1 MNADDFECSIC
12 LGKEKND
19 ISRGGNA
26 EKWTFDWIIAP
37 PKYGGEIV

>member
-1 MNADDFECSIC
+1 MRH
-12 LGKEKND
+12 

-37 PKYGGEIV
+37 SKYGGEIVEWAGGFNKK